1 MRPTS
6 SLRGASRLP
15 LTPKRGN
22 KDFYKGTGQSYAPG
36 GGQRT
41 GPPGKFVVGGKAK
54 YRIVDSKVRYFVGP
68 GVDRIDSS
76 MVSREQP
83 AARSLQ
89 PDPAM
94 VP

>member
-6 SLRGASRLP
+6 LLRGASRLP

-36 GGQRT
+36 GGHRT
-41 GPPGKFVVGGKAK
+41 GPPGKFIVKGKGK

-68 GVDRIDSS
+68 GIEKIESS
-76 MVSREQP
+76 FVSVK
-83 AARSLQ
+83 SL
-89 PDPAM
+89 AGE
-94 VP
+94 V